1 MASESEQGFRVPEVI
16 KLVGVTYRQ
25 LDYWTRTNLI
35 QASIREA
42 GGSGTQRLY
51 SFTDVLELKAIK
63 KMEDMG
69 LSLQK
74 IRKAVKS
81 LEDILAKRPHSTSL
95 ASDGTTMYAVED
107 DGQLVD
113 LARKGQLAF
122 FIPIGELR
130 TELEQAVGATAT
142 GGA

>member
-1 MASESEQGFRVPEVI
+1 MADEQGFRVPEVTR
-16 KLVGVTYRQ
+16 LVGVTYRQ
-25 LDYWTRTNLI
+25 LDYWTRTNLV

-63 KMEDMG
+63 RMEDMG

-81 LEDILAKRPHSTSL
+81 LNELLQKRPHSVNL
-95 ASDGTTMYAVED
+95 ASDGNTMYAYED
-107 DGQLVD
+107 DGQLID
-113 LARKGQLAF
+113 LVKKGQAAF
-122 FIPIGELR
+122 FIPLGELR
-130 TELEQAVGATAT
+130 TELELAVGSTAT

>member
-1 MASESEQGFRVPEVI
+1 MADEQGFRVPEVL

-25 LDYWTRTNLI
+25 LDYWTRTSLV
-35 QASIREA
+35 QASVREA

-63 KMEDMG
+63 RMEDMG

-74 IRKAVKS
+74 IRKAVKN
-81 LEDILAKRPHSTSL
+81 LRDILNKAPHSVSL
-95 ASDGTTMYAVED
+95 ASDGNTMYAVED
-107 DGQLVD
+107 EGQIIDLVK
-113 LARKGQLAF
+113 KGQAAF
-122 FIPIGELR
+122 FIPLGELR
-130 TELEQAVGATAT
+130 TELEDAVAVAT

>member
-1 MASESEQGFRVPEVI
+1 MADEQGFRVPEVT

-25 LDYWTRTNLI
+25 LDYWTRTGLV

-63 KMEDMG
+63 KMEDIG

-81 LEDILAKRPHSTSL
+81 LSEILEKRPHSASL
-95 ASDGTTMYAVED
+95 ASDGVTMYAVED

-122 FIPIGELR
+122 FIPLGELR
-130 TELEQAVGATAT
+130 TELEEAVGTAA

>member
-1 MASESEQGFRVPEVI
+1 MADEQGFRVPEVI

-25 LDYWTRTNLI
+25 LDYWTRTNLV

-63 KMEDMG
+63 RMEDMG

-74 IRKAVKS
+74 IRKAVKN
-81 LEDILAKRPHSTSL
+81 LREILQKRPHSVNL
-95 ASDGTTMYAVED
+95 ASDGNTMYAVESEGEIID
-107 DGQLVD
+107 LVK
-113 LARKGQLAF
+113 KGQAAF
-122 FIPIGELR
+122 FIPLQDLR
-130 TELEQAVGATAT
+130 TELEDAVGVAT